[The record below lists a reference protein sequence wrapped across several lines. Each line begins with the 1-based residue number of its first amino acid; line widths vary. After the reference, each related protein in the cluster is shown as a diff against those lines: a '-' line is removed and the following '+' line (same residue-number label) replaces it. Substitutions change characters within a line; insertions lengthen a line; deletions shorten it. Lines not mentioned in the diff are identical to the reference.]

1 MPQPPPLPERKVYT
15 VSRLNREVG
24 AALRTRF
31 PLLWVEGE
39 ISNLARPR
47 SGHLYFTLK
56 DAEAQLRCA
65 MFRGRNLLLDFAPR
79 DGMQVLVR
87 GRVGL
92 YETRGEFQLTVEHME
107 EAGAGA
113 LQRAFEA
120 LKRRLAQEGL
130 FDTERKRALPG
141 FVSRL
146 GVITSPSG
154 AAIRDILSVLR
165 RRFPALPVLIYPV
178 PVQGEGAAQA
188 IARAVETANRRGECD
203 LLLLARGGGSLED
216 LWAFNEEVV
225 ARAIAASRIPVVTGI
240 GHEIDFTIA
249 DFAADRRAPTPSAAA
264 ELISQEKGQLSGRL
278 GQISEALAK
287 ALRRRVQEHRQRVEW
302 LSARLQQQHPLQ
314 GIRQQQQRLDDL
326 EQRLRVALRLIL
338 RSKAMHLNALGSS
351 LAHHSPAVRLAQ
363 IAGRYRQL
371 GQELQVA
378 MGACLQRS
386 ARALEGAARTLDA
399 VSPLATLHRG
409 YAIVTRDRDQALVRS
424 HRDVDMGEAVHIR
437 LARDQLGA
445 RITDLETDPDATGD
459 AAGPGPP
466 SGPPRHHPAGP

>member
-1 MPQPPPLPERKVYT
+1 MPQTTPPLERKVYT

-24 AALRTRF
+24 ALLRTRF
-31 PLLWVEGE
+31 PSLWVEGE
-39 ISNLARPR
+39 ISNLACPR

-56 DAEAQLRCA
+56 DPEAQLRCA
-65 MFRGRNLLLDFAPR
+65 MFRGRNRLLDFSPR

-113 LQRAFEA
+113 LQRAFDA

-154 AAIRDILSVLR
+154 AAIRDICSVLR
-165 RRFPALPVLIYPV
+165 RRFPALPVLIYAV

-188 IARAVETANRRGECD
+188 ITQALQTANRRAECD

-216 LWAFNEEVV
+216 LWAFNEEIV
-225 ARAIAASRIPVVTGI
+225 ARAVAASRIPVVTGI

-249 DFAADRRAPTPSAAA
+249 DFVADRRAPTPSAAA
-264 ELISQEKGQLSGRL
+264 EFISQEAGQLLARL
-278 GQISEALAK
+278 GQISETLAK
-287 ALRRRVQEHRQRVEW
+287 ALRRRAQEYAQRLVW
-302 LSARLQQQHPLQ
+302 LGARLEQQHPLQ
-314 GIRQQQQRLDDL
+314 GIQRRQQHVDDL

-351 LAHHSPAVRLAQ
+351 LARHSPAVRLAQ

-371 GQELQVA
+371 GHELQVA
-378 MGACLQRS
+378 MGACLDRS

-399 VSPLATLHRG
+399 VSPLATLRRG

-424 HRDVDMGEAVHIR
+424 HRDVDEGEAVHVR
-437 LARDQLGA
+437 LARDRLGA
-445 RITDLETDPDATGD
+445 RITGWETGPDPTDS
-459 AAGPGPP
+459 AAAPDPP
-466 SGPPRHHPAGP
+466 SGPPRHRRAGP

>member
-1 MPQPPPLPERKVYT
+1 MSQTTPTIERRVYT

-24 AALRTRF
+24 ALLRGAF

-65 MFRGRNLLLDFAPR
+65 MFRGRNILLDFAPR
-79 DGMQVLVR
+79 DGMQVLAR

-130 FDTERKRALPG
+130 FAEGRKRPLPG

-154 AAIRDILSVLR
+154 AAIRDIMSVLR

-188 IARAVETANRRGECD
+188 IARAIETANRRGECD

-249 DFAADRRAPTPSAAA
+249 DLVADRRAPTPSAAA
-264 ELISQEKGQLSGRL
+264 ELISQEKGQLLARL
-278 GQISEALAK
+278 AQIDETLEGMA
-287 ALRRRVQEHRQRVEW
+287 RRRMQESTQRLAW
-302 LSARLQQQHPLQ
+302 LDARLAQRHPLQ
-314 GIRQQQQRLDDL
+314 RIQQQQQRLDEL
-326 EQRLRVALRLIL
+326 EQRLRIAQRLVL
-338 RSKAMHLNALGSS
+338 RSKAMRLSALGSS
-351 LAHHSPAVRLAQ
+351 LARHSPAVRLAQ

-371 GQELQVA
+371 GHELQVA

-399 VSPLATLHRG
+399 VSPLATLQRG

-424 HRDVDMGEAVHIR
+424 RDDVAPGEAVHIR
-437 LARDQLGA
+437 LARDRLGA
-445 RITDLETDPDATGD
+445 RISDLGSPPDATDD

-466 SGPPRHHPAGP
+466 NGPSRHHPAGP